1 MTRQNGTKVV
11 LVMGITG
18 AGKSYLIKDISGSDN
33 VKIGHNLESCTQ
45 VVENIQCQIGDQSV
59 LILDTPGFDD
69 TNRSDT
75 EILADIAESLVSLYK
90 ADCKISGIIYL
101 HNITDTRMRGSSVT
115 NLKMFAKL
123 CGEQS
128 YRNVVML
135 TGRWGSMELS
145 DAVEK
150 ENELKWRFWKE
161 YIDAG
166 CQLDRYRDRNDLVR
180 IFESFLQKPPVVL
193 DIQREIVDEGK
204 TLDKTIAGEY
214 VNHELENEKKR
225 IEKELAEIAAEYND
239 QNEQMKGLMDEDRSK
254 LELQLEKLQAEKLV
268 MMDSHR
274 LAEEASKAGMLN
286 QLQELEQNWEQQRIE
301 YERSLERA
309 MAEKDERAREKA
321 KLEAVEKRLREER
334 NYREE
339 KKGFISRMF
348 RAISNVMLVAAETVE
363 SPVGEYQSNFP

>member
-11 LVMGITG
+11 LVMGVTG
-18 AGKSYLIKDISGSDN
+18 AGKSYLIKDISGRDD

-45 VVENIQCQIGDQSV
+45 VVENIPCQIGDQSV

-75 EILADIAESLVSLYK
+75 DILADIAGSLVSLYK
-90 ADCKISGIIYL
+90 ADWKISGIIYL

-115 NLKMFAKL
+115 NLTMFAKL

-135 TGRWGSMELS
+135 TGRWGSMEVS
-145 DAVEK
+145 EAVER

-204 TLDKTIAGEY
+204 TLDKTAAGEY

-254 LELQLEKLQAEKLV
+254 LELQLEKLHTERLV

-274 LAEEASKAGMLN
+274 IAEEASKAGMLN

-301 YERSLERA
+301 YEGSFERA
-309 MAEKDERAREKA
+309 MDEMA
-321 KLEAVEKRLREER
+321 KLEAMEMRLREER
-334 NYREE
+334 SYREE
-339 KKGFISRMF
+339 RKRFISRIF
-348 RAISNVMLVAAETVE
+348 RAISNVMIVAAKAVE
-363 SPVGEYQSNFP
+363 SRVGESQSNFPINP